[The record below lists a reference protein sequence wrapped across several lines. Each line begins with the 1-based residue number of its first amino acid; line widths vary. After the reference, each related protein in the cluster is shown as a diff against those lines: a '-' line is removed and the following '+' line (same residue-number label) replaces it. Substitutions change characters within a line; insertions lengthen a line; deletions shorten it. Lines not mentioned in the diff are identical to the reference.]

1 MSYPYLQANGQVGF
15 NLLIMIED
23 IMQQF
28 AKQSANRID
37 QWAFSN
43 WVTIENAKKFK
54 MKIKNWNPEYVS
66 TWNSIT
72 VKSNTEYSLY
82 PARWRNAKK
91 LISSITL

>member
-1 MSYPYLQANGQVGF
+1 MKE
-15 NLLIMIED
+15 LLD
-23 IMQQF
+23 TV
-28 AKQSANRID
+28 AKQSADRID

-54 MKIKNWNPEYVS
+54 IKIKRWNPEYVK
-66 TWNSIT
+66 TWNTIT

-91 LISSITL
+91 LISSITI

>member
-1 MSYPYLQANGQVGF
+1 
-15 NLLIMIED
+15 MIEN
-23 IMQQF
+23 IMKSF

-43 WVTIENAKKFK
+43 WVTVENTKKFK
-54 MKIKNWNPEYVS
+54 IKIKYWTPEYIR

-82 PARWRNAKK
+82 PSRWRNAKK
-91 LISSITL
+91 LISSITI